1 MSVKDIAIWYFLILK
16 KNTTN
21 SPLCRL
27 FSYILIRSEADW
39 VTHEQRQALKKNK
52 QEIEELSMAIERA
65 QNSGL
70 LAQLDK
76 MCSSSN
82 TVAYPSGANSL
93 LE

>member
-1 MSVKDIAIWYFLILK
+1 
-16 KNTTN
+16 
-21 SPLCRL
+21 
-27 FSYILIRSEADW
+27 
-39 VTHEQRQALKKNK
+39 
-52 QEIEELSMAIERA
+52 MAIERA